1 MYQLFWSLNAS
12 MNTLT
17 FVYIFIHIIYP
28 HTWNFHVPIVLIYK
42 LYSINTLTSVYIF
55 IRIIYLRKI
64 EFHTQF
70 RLPFKITSKY
80 IYTNHETSIPYTN
93 SVYTKK
99 REKEKKKK
107 SKK

>member
-1 MYQLFWSLNAS
+1 

-17 FVYIFIHIIYP
+17 F
-28 HTWNFHVPIVLIYK
+28 
-42 LYSINTLTSVYIF
+42 VYIF

-70 RLPFKITSKY
+70 RLPFKILLHKY